1 MNAKDR
7 AVEIYNGHLE
17 LASTDGRSFRK
28 TVMDQLM
35 QETGCSLA
43 AAATHYNNAKK
54 AVPIEG
60 LGRAPV
66 AKGVRKATS
75 KSKPADVQPDNEC
88 FAVIE
93 LLPAGEGHTVGRC
106 QTFLMQ
112 GDASECYDTK
122 IVAWP
127 QNSWIMIQGLGPNH
141 GDTFK
146 LDAGEKEI
154 KRYAPPVT
162 DAAAKLA
169 AYFKEADKDE
179 VGEAHTK
186 EHGHMS

>member
-1 MNAKDR
+1 LNAKER
-7 AVEIYNGHLE
+7 AVEIYNSHLA
-17 LASTDGRSFRK
+17 LAAADGRNFRK

-54 AVPIEG
+54 AVPVEG

-66 AKGVRKATS
+66 PKGVRKATS
-75 KSKPADVQPDNEC
+75 KAKPTEVQPDNEC

-93 LLPAGEGHTVGRC
+93 LLAHGEEHTVGRC

-112 GDASECYDTK
+112 GDASECYDAK

-127 QNSWIMIQGLGPNH
+127 QSSWIMIQGLGPNH

-154 KRYAPPVT
+154 KRFDPVKV
-162 DAAAKLA
+162 AEPA
-169 AYFKEADKDE
+169 
-179 VGEAHTK
+179 
-186 EHGHMS
+186 